1 MIDYDTLRLIWW
13 ALLGVLLAGF
23 GVTGGFDLGVGAML
37 RVLGRTDDERKVLV
51 NVVAPT
57 WDGNQVW
64 LILGAGAVFAAM
76 PLAYATSFSV
86 LYPAMLAALFA
97 LFFRPTGFEYRAKVN
112 KARWRNFWDWALVIG
127 GALPAIVFG
136 VAFGLILSGI
146 PFHFDP
152 DMRVVMDGGLWDAVT
167 PFALFAGVVS
177 LVMLSMHGAA
187 FVNLKTVD
195 TLQVR
200 AISWMRRLALLL
212 IVLLAAGGLWIAQG
226 IEGYSLHGPML
237 ANQVSTPLDQHVVRE
252 VGAWL
257 NNFKAHPWMWSAPIA
272 AMAGA
277 ALAAWLA
284 WYPLIALLFSGIS
297 VAGVIATAG
306 FAAFPFLLPSSTH
319 PDHSLTI
326 WNAAASPHTLTWMTA
341 AAVVFVPIILAYT
354 SWVFHVLRGPVRASH
369 LKNNEYGTY

>member
-1 MIDYDTLRLIWW
+1 MLDYDTLRLIWW

-37 RVLGRTDDERKVLV
+37 RVLGRTDAERKVLV

-76 PLAYATSFSV
+76 PLAYATAFSA

-112 KARWRNFWDWALVIG
+112 DARWRNFWDWALVAG

-136 VAFGLILSGI
+136 VAFGLILGGI
-146 PFHFDP
+146 PYHFDA
-152 DMRVVMDGGLWDAVT
+152 DMRVVMDGGVLDAVT

-177 LVMLSMHGAA
+177 LVMLCMHGAA
-187 FVNLKTVD
+187 FVNLKTVGE
-195 TLQVR
+195 LQVR
-200 AISWMRRLALLL
+200 ALTWMRRLAVAL
-212 IVLLAAGGLWIAQG
+212 IVLMALGGLWVAKG
-226 IEGYSLHGPML
+226 LDGYVLHGPL
-237 ANQVSTPLDQHVVRE
+237 AANQAVTPLMQHVTRE
-252 VGAWL
+252 AGAWMH
-257 NNFKAHPWMWSAPIA
+257 NFAAHPWMWAAPAA

-284 WYPLIALLFSGIS
+284 WYPLAALFFSGVS

-306 FAAFPFLLPSSTH
+306 FAAFPFLLPSSTR
-319 PDHSLTI
+319 PDHSLTL
-326 WNAAASPHTLTWMTA
+326 WSAAASQHTLEWMTA
-341 AAVVFVPIILAYT
+341 AAVFFVPIILAYT
-354 SWVFHVLRGPVRASH
+354 SWVFRVLRGPVHESDVN
-369 LKNNEYGTY
+369 KNEYGTY

>member
-1 MIDYDTLRLIWW
+1 MLDYDMLRLVWW

-37 RVLGRTDDERKVLV
+37 RVLGRTDAERKVLV

-76 PLAYATSFSV
+76 PLAYATAFSV

-97 LFFRPTGFEYRAKVN
+97 LFFRPTGFEYRAKVQD
-112 KARWRNFWDWALVIG
+112 ARWRNFWDWALVAG

-146 PFHFDP
+146 PYHFDA
-152 DMRVVMDGGLWDAVT
+152 DMRIVMDGGILDAVT
-167 PFALFAGVVS
+167 PFSIHAGVVS
-177 LVMLSMHGAA
+177 LVMLCMHGAA
-187 FVNLKTVD
+187 FVNLKTVG

-200 AISWMRRLALLL
+200 AITWMRRLAVALMALF
-212 IVLLAAGGLWIAQG
+212 AAGGAWVAWGL
-226 IEGYSLHGPML
+226 EGYVLTSGIAPD
-237 ANQVSTPLDQHVVRE
+237 AVVTPLGQHVVRE
-252 VGAWL
+252 TGAWL
-257 NNFKAHPWMWSAPIA
+257 HNFIAHPWMWAAPA
-272 AMAGA
+272 AAFAGA

-284 WYPLIALLFSGIS
+284 WYPLAALFFSG
-297 VAGVIATAG
+297 VAVTGVIATAG
-306 FAAFPFLLPSSTH
+306 FAAFPFLLPSSTR

-326 WNAAASPHTLTWMTA
+326 WSAAASKHTLEWMTA

-354 SWVFHVLRGPVRASH
+354 SWVFRVLRGPVREEEVQ
-369 LKNNEYGTY
+369 KNTYGTY